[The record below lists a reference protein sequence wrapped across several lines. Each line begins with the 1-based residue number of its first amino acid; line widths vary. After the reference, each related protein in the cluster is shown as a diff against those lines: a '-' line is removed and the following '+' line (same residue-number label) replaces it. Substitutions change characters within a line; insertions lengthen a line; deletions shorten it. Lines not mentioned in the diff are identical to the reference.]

1 MRTSTITLAAASAPG
16 TAWRRSNA
24 APTTSP
30 PTCAT
35 GKRTLTASRT
45 NLNPRQVPSCGR
57 TLAGKSSHQPA
68 PATRT
73 VTARTTTTS
82 RIPQPTLETAW
93 PTEPTPDQTVSATI
107 AAMPANQA
115 ATPACLTIATPSPL
129 PTTFSQR
136 PLSAP
141 RTQNLGI
148 APRSGP
154 IGTNAGALPRRFDVE
169 SVRCP
174 KPNRQLVGRAPLGH
188 QRRTCGIA
196 AEPFVLEEGVRRPLR
211 RPLVARLRAC
221 SEGANAA
228 LGVEYRQS
236 RGRRLCR
243 GDAEIWAERRGGRKR
258 KPRATGQ
265 RPSRADRDD
274 RVHEN
279 IANDPVVA
287 AEALPHLGARAQPR
301 NPPIF
306 REEADPACPGDI
318 AKAPQRRGFHVL
330 PAPPRELADRADLEI
345 ASLDQADAEAVPR
358 TTERLGRA
366 IAVNREDRIGPQ
378 AILA

>member
-68 PATRT
+68 PATQT

-82 RIPQPTLETAW
+82 RIPQPTLETAS

-115 ATPACLTIATPSPL
+115 ATPACLTTATPTPL

-141 RTQNLGI
+141 RTQSLE
-148 APRSGP
+148 
-154 IGTNAGALPRRFDVE
+154 LPR
-169 SVRCP
+169 
-174 KPNRQLVGRAPLGH
+174 
-188 QRRTCGIA
+188 
-196 AEPFVLEEGVRRPLR
+196 
-211 RPLVARLRAC
+211 
-221 SEGANAA
+221 
-228 LGVEYRQS
+228 
-236 RGRRLCR
+236 
-243 GDAEIWAERRGGRKR
+243 
-258 KPRATGQ
+258 
-265 RPSRADRDD
+265 
-274 RVHEN
+274 
-279 IANDPVVA
+279 
-287 AEALPHLGARAQPR
+287 
-301 NPPIF
+301 
-306 REEADPACPGDI
+306 DPAPSVLMQARYQGVLMS
-318 AKAPQRRGFHVL
+318 KACVAPNPIVSWSGEPRCVTSGE
-330 PAPPRELADRADLEI
+330 PA
-345 ASLDQADAEAVPR
+345 ASPLSRSYSRKACVAPA
-358 TTERLGRA
+358 
-366 IAVNREDRIGPQ
+366 
-378 AILA
+378 